1 MFVHHLFSREAEDPG
16 SCWTMWAYESEA
28 VSQGQFL
35 QLGLSFL
42 GIASSG
48 AMVDSLAG
56 HIKAGYRDK
65 ESETLCRLQQ
75 VIRDLRE
82 TRGDGEGVVC
92 GP

>member
-1 MFVHHLFSREAEDPG
+1 M
-16 SCWTMWAYESEA
+16 CAYD
-28 VSQGQFL
+28 SQTVGRGQFL
-35 QLGLSFL
+35 QFVLRFL
-42 GIASSG
+42 GRASSG

>member
-1 MFVHHLFSREAEDPG
+1 
-16 SCWTMWAYESEA
+16 MWAYESEA